1 MIPARRRIRRYKDF
15 LKETSRMQSLK
26 ERHAAV
32 ATQLPRPDSII
43 AGKRSRDHL
52 VGAHLQVNPST
63 GAEYDEIPLSG
74 PAAIEEAV
82 AAAKTAFPA
91 WRDTPPERRREILEN
106 LAALIKADGESFAL
120 TAAIENGAPVAF
132 GHHFVEMA
140 VQWTRYYAGWAD
152 RLEGLCAPTHKD
164 EPFVY
169 TVPEPFGV
177 VAIIITWN
185 APLLSL
191 AMKIPPALAAGN
203 TVVLKPA
210 EFTPYTATRYMEL
223 ARQAG
228 LPDGVLNLV
237 LGDNEVSA
245 ALTQHPDVAKISFT
259 GGPLTATKIMTAAAQ
274 NLTPV
279 LFELGGKGAN
289 LVFADAN
296 LPEAIPYSARM
307 PMLNAGQGC
316 ALPTRLLV
324 QRPIYDQV
332 VEGVCACFAQ
342 FPQGDPL
349 SPGTFIGPL
358 INAAAL
364 ERVSRFI
371 EQAKAGNDGRLVFGG
386 ERCDGELAEGYF
398 VQPTIFADVDPS
410 SNLAVKE
417 IFGPVLS
424 IIPFDSEEEGVAI
437 ANSTEYGLTNYV
449 QTSDMRRARRLARQ
463 LRSGTVGINGTG
475 NMHVSAPFGG
485 VGSSGFGREGGLEGI
500 REFVGTKTVLMG

>member
-1 MIPARRRIRRYKDF
+1 MP
-15 LKETSRMQSLK
+15 TLK
-26 ERHAAV
+26 ERHAA
-32 ATQLPRPDSII
+32 AAAQLPKPGTII
-43 AGKRSRDHL
+43 GGNLVSDHV
-52 VGAHLQVNPST
+52 VGSHAQVNPST
-63 GAEYDEIPLSG
+63 GTAFDDIPLSST
-74 PAAIEEAV
+74 AAIDEAV
-82 AAAKTAFPA
+82 AAAKAAFPG
-91 WRDTPPERRREILEN
+91 WRDTNPERRREILEKF
-106 LAALIKADGESFAL
+106 AALIQADAAYLTRIASVENGIPVSFAQR
-120 TAAIENGAPVAF
+120 
-132 GHHFVEMA
+132 FVDMA

-152 RLEGLCAPTHKD
+152 RLEGIWSNTHKD
-164 EPFVY
+164 EPLVY

-223 ARQAG
+223 AKQAG

-237 LGDNEVSA
+237 LGDNAVSA
-245 ALTQHPDVAKISFT
+245 ALTRHTDIAKISFT
-259 GGPLTATKIMTAAAQ
+259 GGPPTATKIMTAAAQ

-296 LPEAIPYSARM
+296 IEEAIPYSAMM

-324 QRPIYDQV
+324 QRPVYDRV
-332 VEGVCACFAQ
+332 VEGVIACCGQ

-349 SPGTFIGPL
+349 SPDTLIGPL

-364 ERVSRFI
+364 DRVTGFI
-371 EQAKAGNDGRLVFGG
+371 ERAKAGNEGRLVCGG
-386 ERCDGELAEGYF
+386 ARPGGELAGGYF
-398 VQPTIFADVDPS
+398 VQPTVFADVDPA
-410 SNLAVKE
+410 SNLAMQE

-424 IIPFDSEEEGVAI
+424 IIPFDTEEEGVAI
-437 ANSTEYGLTNYV
+437 ANATEYGLTNYV

-485 VGSSGFGREGGLEGI
+485 IGISGFGREGGLEGI